1 MTFLEL
7 CQRVRQ
13 ESGISGSG
21 PESVLNQKAILEKVV
36 QWVKQADL
44 DVQQAHEDWLFMW
57 RMSSVTLVS
66 GVNEYLPTALSLS
79 GLRTIEEIEI
89 NGYPLRH
96 YTWKQFKAS
105 RKQLDNGK
113 CEPTAYTV
121 KPDGAILFSPKP
133 DKNYQAIIEYSMKPI
148 AMQNDDDEPIVPEDY
163 HPIILQKAL
172 MYYASHEED
181 NSLYQVAAQRY
192 DEYLSLM
199 AHELLPQLSIGR
211 GF

>member
-21 PESVLNQKAILEKVV
+21 PESVLNQKAILEKVI

-57 RMSSVTLVS
+57 RMSSITLAS
-66 GVNEYLPTALSLS
+66 GVSEYQPITLGLNSLRAIDE
-79 GLRTIEEIEI
+79 LEI
-89 NGYPLRH
+89 NGYPLRR
-96 YTWKQFKAS
+96 YSWKQFKAC
-105 RKQLDNGK
+105 RKHLGDGK
-113 CEPTAYTV
+113 GEPTAYTV
-121 KPDGAILFSPKP
+121 MPDGSLQFSPSP

-148 AMQNDDDEPIVPEDY
+148 AMQNDDDESIVPEDY

>member
-57 RMSSVTLVS
+57 RMSSVTLAS
-66 GVNEYLPTALSLS
+66 GVSEYQPITLGLNSLRAIDE
-79 GLRTIEEIEI
+79 LEI
-89 NGYPLRH
+89 NGYPLRR
-96 YTWKQFKAS
+96 YSWKQFKAC
-105 RKQLDNGK
+105 RKQLGDSKG
-113 CEPTAYTV
+113 EPTAYTV
-121 KPDGAILFSPKP
+121 MPDGSLQFSPVP
-133 DKNYQAIIEYSMKPI
+133 DKNYTATIEYSMKPI
-148 AMQNDDDEPIVPEDY
+148 AMQNDDDESIVPEDY

-181 NSLYQVAAQRY
+181 NSLYQVAGQRF